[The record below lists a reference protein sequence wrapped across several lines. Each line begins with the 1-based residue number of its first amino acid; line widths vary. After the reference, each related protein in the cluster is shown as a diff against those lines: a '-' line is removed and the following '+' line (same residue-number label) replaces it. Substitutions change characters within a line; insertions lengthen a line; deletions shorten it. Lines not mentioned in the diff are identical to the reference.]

1 MRLFRSLGV
10 IVATLSMCAAVPA
23 FGAQMVVIGVSGT
36 DLRPGDIIESD
47 SELKLPDGAKLTLIG
62 PDGTPVQL
70 AGPFDGKPGGGASAA
85 SSGGPD
91 VVGALSQLFSVGG
104 TTDTSLGATR
114 NSSGTGIAT
123 PDPRAIPIGY
133 SGDYCVV
140 GGGPT
145 YLWRLEVAEPSIVT
159 LRAADGSWEGKQQFA
174 AGQDRLPL
182 PPNFP
187 AAAEQAFTLEVG
199 AETSDIVLHRM
210 PSGLNKPGIQAA
222 WLVGAGCD
230 LQAKALLAAL
240 Q

>member
-1 MRLFRSLGV
+1 MRPFR
-10 IVATLSMCAAVPA
+10 TLALALSALPLLAPVPVMA
-23 FGAQMVVIGVSGT
+23 AQMVVIGVSGA
-36 DLRPGDIIESD
+36 DLRPGDIVESD

-70 AGPFDGKPGGGASAA
+70 SGPFSGAPGKGAAA
-85 SSGGPD
+85 AASGGPD
-91 VVGALSQLFSVGG
+91 VVGALAQLFSVGG

-114 NSSGTGIAT
+114 DSSGTGFAT
-123 PDPRAIPIGY
+123 PDPRAIPVGH

-145 YLWRLEVAEPSIVT
+145 YLWRLDVADASLVT

-187 AAAEQAFTLEVG
+187 SAAKQAFTLEVG
-199 AETSDIVLHRM
+199 SEKSDIVLHKM
-210 PSGLNKPGIQAA
+210 PDGLGKPGIQAA

-230 LQAKALLAAL
+230 VQAKAFLATL